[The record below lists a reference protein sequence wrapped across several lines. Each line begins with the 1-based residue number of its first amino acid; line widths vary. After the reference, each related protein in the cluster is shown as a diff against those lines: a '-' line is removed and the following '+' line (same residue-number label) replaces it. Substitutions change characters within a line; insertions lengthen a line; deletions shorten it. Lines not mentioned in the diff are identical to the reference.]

1 MKINRTA
8 IIARLSNS
16 PKLTY
21 NVLWNLID
29 HFAEPDGWWHW
40 LLKYDTDRV
49 RPLVVKQAIREL
61 GLRLTLRTVA
71 DCYRYH
77 IA

>member
-1 MKINRTA
+1 MKIVKKE

-16 PKLTY
+16 SKLTSG
-21 NVLWNLID
+21 VLWNLID
-29 HFAEPDGWWHW
+29 HFDAPEGWWHW

-71 DCYRYH
+71 ECYRYH
-77 IA
+77 TA